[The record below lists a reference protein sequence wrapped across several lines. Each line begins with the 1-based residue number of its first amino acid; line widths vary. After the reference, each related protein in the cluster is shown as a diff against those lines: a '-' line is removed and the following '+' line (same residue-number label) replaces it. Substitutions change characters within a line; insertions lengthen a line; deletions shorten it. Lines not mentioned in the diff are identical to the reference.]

1 QIAAVTRHPE
11 FEKPKIDILRFHYR
25 LDGDRLEVSRFVAE
39 TKRLLRLEGDSTLES
54 KNIDGSFK
62 IGAAPDV
69 VYAFPGAHEEGLTEA
84 HDGYL
89 WTTMKLS
96 GPAHHPKADL
106 KDRLVA
112 AAQKHFAK
120 GILAPLFKTG
130 KPLIELLQ
138 EIYK

>member
-1 QIAAVTRHPE
+1 VVTRHPQ
-11 FEKPKIDILRFHYR
+11 FERPKIDILRFHYR
-25 LDGDRLEVSRFVAE
+25 YTGSRIEVSKFVAE
-39 TKRLLRLEGDSTLES
+39 TKGLFRFEGEFTLED

-69 VYAFPGAHEEGLTEA
+69 VDTLPGAREEVFTESR
-84 HDGYL
+84 DGYL
-89 WTTMKLS
+89 WTTLHLS
-96 GPAHHPKADL
+96 GPAHHPNEDL
-106 KDRLVA
+106 KQRLVA

-130 KPLIELLQ
+130 KPLIDLLQ